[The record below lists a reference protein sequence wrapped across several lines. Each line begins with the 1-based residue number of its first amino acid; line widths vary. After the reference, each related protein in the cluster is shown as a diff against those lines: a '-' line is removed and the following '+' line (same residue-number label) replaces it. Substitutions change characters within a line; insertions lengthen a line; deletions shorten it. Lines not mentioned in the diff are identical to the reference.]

1 MELAQKEKAA
11 LEKWK
16 KQTDPFKEWIVE
28 AKGRFDNLHHG
39 EGYDVVQEQHEK
51 VRGKKI
57 PYISE
62 QFCTREL
69 FFSWKTFHLK
79 PFSHYCT

>member
-28 AKGRFDNLHHG
+28 AKGRFDNLQHG

-51 VRGKKI
+51 LEVKRF
-57 PYISE
+57 PTSLNN
-62 QFCTREL
+62 FAL
-69 FFSWKTFHLK
+69 VNFFLLENFLK